1 MENANLVDIQEIQ
14 PESPGVRIVAIGVGG
29 GGSHMITHLASTYP
43 HQAVKLIAANTDK
56 QDLYTTN
63 AQVKMIL
70 GEKLTGGWGAG
81 AKPEVG
87 EKAALETY
95 EELKA
100 TLSGAQIVFVCA
112 GLGGGTGTGA
122 APVVAKAAREAG
134 ALTISVVTK
143 PFKSEGNKRARF
155 AEEGLQNLKAESDC
169 IVVIPNERLLAIIPR
184 NLGYKASLRIVDDV
198 LARAVNGMSNVILKH
213 SAQGINVDFADART
227 ALSHKGLA
235 LMGVGESK
243 GDNAAVEAVRAAIE
257 SPLLD
262 NLNITGAKGVL
273 VSFEFHDD
281 YPMVAMSDAMEIIR
295 SVADEDADII
305 HGTYT
310 RTDID
315 TDYVRVTIIATG
327 FEKEM
332 VTDNNTPNNAA
343 PIQEK
348 QQISQAQAIQD
359 INDNYRII
367 SQSFKEQN
375 GLFDDSLLDVP
386 SYLRAA
392 RD

>member
-43 HQAVKLIAANTDK
+43 HQAVKLVAANTDK

-100 TLSGAQIVFVCA
+100 TLSGAQIAFVCA

-122 APVVAKAAREAG
+122 APVVAKAAREVG

-143 PFKSEGNKRARF
+143 PFKSEGNKRAKF

-332 VTDNNTPNNAA
+332 ITDNNAA

-359 INDNYRII
+359 MNDDYRII
-367 SQSFKEQN
+367 SQSFKEQH
-375 GLFDDSLLDVP
+375 GLLDDILDVP
-386 SYLRAA
+386 TFYRAA
-392 RD
+392 QD